1 MRWAAT
7 AFLVLLGG
15 CNLGNPGDL
24 VGEMTVSA
32 TVSENSCGSAVG
44 QLPGTTTIDVQL
56 YERDGV
62 LTWVGSQGTFQA
74 DIDEEG
80 NFVAHSTGSQML
92 RAEEPDGYG
101 GVLAPCVIDATEEI
115 RGTLVRRVTPES
127 SDGGEGDAAT
137 ESAPDDAGE
146 AADGGDADGGEPEE
160 AVPASV
166 VATDTLQVSVSAGAN
181 CSDFIGAGAGAFQ
194 TLPCRV
200 VVELE
205 GSE

>member
-7 AFLVLLGG
+7 AFLVLFGG

-24 VGEMTVSA
+24 VGELTVSA
-32 TVSENSCGSAVG
+32 TVSENSCGDGVG

-101 GVLAPCVIDATEEI
+101 GVLAPCVIEASEEI
-115 RGTLVRRVTPES
+115 RGTLVRRVTPET
-127 SDGGEGDAAT
+127 SDGGEGDAAA
-137 ESAPDDAGE
+137 ESAADDADE
-146 AADGGDADGGEPEE
+146 AADGGGDADGGEPVE

-166 VATDTLQVSVSAGAN
+166 IATDTLQVSPSAGAN
-181 CSDFIGAGAGAFQ
+181 CSDFIGAGAFQ
-194 TLPCRV
+194 ALPCRV